1 MFGNSAMLVRLFNLL
16 ANLSIFNV
24 TVDFESLQE
33 LFELLPMI
41 DEVKNGFERNF
52 DMKRIQAQW
61 MNGFE
66 HGVAEF
72 SPLLN
77 MDRDQFRDLYND
89 FQTTLYGIAKIEA
102 KSTLGFHVCLT
113 MKNAAYPFACKY
125 DECVEY
131 FFYLYLLKFV
141 LPGIFLISSFFLL
154 IVLPSLEQIDAHVVV
169 AEAFVDDRASPE
181 PSVYTDSDGRAW
193 ASGRP

>member
-1 MFGNSAMLVRLFNLL
+1 MGAPEPMVKGIGLL
-16 ANLSIFNV
+16 ANLSIFNA

-125 DECVEY
+125 DECIW
-131 FFYLYLLKFV
+131 LYNIPRSFSPDRFSIRTNMLYSICVPLCLLFV
-141 LPGIFLISSFFLL
+141 NKLKLC
-154 IVLPSLEQIDAHVVV
+154 
-169 AEAFVDDRASPE
+169 RK
-181 PSVYTDSDGRAW
+181 
-193 ASGRP
+193 